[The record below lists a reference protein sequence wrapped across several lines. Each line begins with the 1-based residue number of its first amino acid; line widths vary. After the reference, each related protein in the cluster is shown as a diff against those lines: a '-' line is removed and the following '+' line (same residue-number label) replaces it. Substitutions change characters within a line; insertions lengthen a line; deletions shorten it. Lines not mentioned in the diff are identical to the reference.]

1 MPKLTIDGQE
11 VEVEQG
17 TVLIQACDQL
27 GIEVPRF
34 CYHERLAIAG
44 NCRMCLVEVSPGPP
58 KPQASCAL
66 PCAEGMVVKT
76 NSPMVKKA
84 REGVME
90 FLLINHP
97 LDCPIC
103 DQGGECDL
111 QDQAMH
117 YGQGKSRYDEHKR
130 AVEDKYMG
138 PLIKTQMTRCIHCT
152 RCIRFSTEIAG
163 VPELGAFGRGEHME
177 VGTYVEKAIASEL
190 SGNLVDICPVGA
202 LTSKP
207 YAFAARPWELKKT
220 ESIDVLDAVGSN
232 IRIDSRGEA
241 VLRVLPRVHEDINEE
256 WISDKTRHA
265 CDGLRVQRL
274 DKPYVRGLD
283 GKLAEASWEQALGA
297 IAAQMKA
304 LPGAQMSAL
313 VGNLACAESIMALKD
328 LTDSLGVKMRDC
340 RPEGS
345 FIDATQR
352 SNYLFNTSIAGIEQA
367 DVCVIIGS
375 NPRFEA
381 SLVNARI
388 RKAYRAGGI
397 KVYHIGTPADLT
409 YPHESLG
416 DDVRILSD
424 ILSGKHALSAV
435 LKGAKKPMLILGMGA
450 LVREDSAEIFAAA
463 RAIADTHGLVK
474 DGWNG
479 FNVLQHAASRVA
491 ALDLGFASQDHGA
504 AEIFDACRRG
514 QMGLVYLLGA
524 DEIDMNL
531 LGNAFVVYQGHH
543 GDAGAHRAD
552 VVLPGAAYTEKD
564 ATYVNLEGRVQ
575 LARRAVFP
583 PGAAKEDWAI
593 IRALSLLVG
602 KPLAYNNLAGVR
614 DRMTAVA
621 PHFMHVDQLPAA
633 SWTAG
638 ATASVSGLSDA
649 PLEEFVHNFYMTDPI
664 SRASK
669 TMAQCTREIGAQMAQ
684 KKVA

>member
-11 VEVEQG
+11 IEVEQG
-17 TVLIQACDQL
+17 TVLIQAAEQL
-27 GIEVPRF
+27 GIEIPRF
-34 CYHERLAIAG
+34 CYHERLGIAG

-66 PCAEGMVVKT
+66 PCADGMVVKT

-117 YGQGKSRYDEHKR
+117 YGAGKSRYEEHKR

-177 VGTYVEKAIASEL
+177 VGTYVEKAIGSEL

-220 ESIDVLDAVGSN
+220 ESVDVLDAVGSN
-232 IRIDSRGEA
+232 IRIDTRGEA
-241 VLRVLPRVHEDINEE
+241 VLRILPRVHEDINEE

-274 DKPYVRGLD
+274 DRPYVRNEH
-283 GKLAEASWEQALGA
+283 GKLVEASWEQALGLV
-297 IAAQMKA
+297 AAQMKS
-304 LPGAQMSAL
+304 LSGDQMAAI
-313 VGNLACAESIMALKD
+313 VGNLACAESITALKD
-328 LTDSLGVKMRDC
+328 LTDSLGVTARDC
-340 RPEGS
+340 RTEGS
-345 FIDATQR
+345 YIDPTSRA
-352 SNYLFNTSIAGIEQA
+352 NYLFNTSITGIEQA
-367 DVCVIIGS
+367 DVCLIIGS
-375 NPRFEA
+375 NPRVEA

-388 RKAYRAGGI
+388 RKSWKANGLA
-397 KVYHIGTPADLT
+397 VYHLGAPAELT
-409 YPHESLG
+409 YPHEYLG
-416 DDVRILSD
+416 DDVRVLAD

-435 LKGAKKPMLILGMGA
+435 LKNAKNPMLILGVGA
-450 LVREDSAEIFAAA
+450 LSRPDAAEIYAAA
-463 RAIADTHGLVK
+463 RGIAETHGLVK

-479 FNVLQHAASRVA
+479 FNILQTAASRVG
-491 ALDLGFASQDHGA
+491 ALDLGFVSNEMGI
-504 AEIFDACRRG
+504 AEIFDSCRRG
-514 QMGLVYLLGA
+514 KTKLVYLLGA
-524 DEIDMNL
+524 DEIDTRL
-531 LGNAFVVYQGHH
+531 LADAFVVYQGHH
-543 GDAGAHRAD
+543 GDIGAHRAD

-575 LARRAVFP
+575 RGRRAVFP

-602 KPLAYNNLAGVR
+602 KTLPYNSLSGVR
-614 DRMTAVA
+614 ERMVAIAPTFAREDVVA
-621 PHFMHVDQLPAA
+621 PAAWQAQNLPQ
-633 SWTAG
+633 G
-638 ATASVSGLSDA
+638 ALSADPLLAFVS
-649 PLEEFVHNFYMTDPI
+649 NFYMTDPI

-669 TMAQCTREIGAQMAQ
+669 TMAECTRSVSLSGCKQ
-684 KKVA
+684 KVA